1 MDHLMVVLLSICYIL
16 FGPKIA
22 SGSTF
27 DVTSYG
33 AIGDG
38 TTDDLQAFIHA
49 WADVCGDS
57 SPDPTLIIPPSK
69 TFLVSPVAF
78 NGPCKSSTLHIQ
90 LQGNIIAPLTLDGW
104 NDCPHNQF
112 WLEFRLV
119 QGLTID
125 GPGQFD
131 GQGSI
136 WWGNQALH
144 FNACNGLRLR
154 GTRHINSPK
163 LHISIIGCKDVDLGN
178 LQILAPGNSPNT
190 DGINIGGSSHVNI
203 HDSTIQT
210 GDDCVA
216 INGGIMDLNVSGV
229 LCGPGHGISI
239 GSLGENGRHDTV
251 EQVRVEHCNITGTTN
266 GLRIK
271 TVPNGTGYARDIT
284 FQDIFLQNVRN
295 PILID
300 QHYCSSSA
308 EFADC
313 SAPPSAP
320 AVQVSDVRYMNIHG
334 SSATKKAINF
344 NCSGRFKCTGIVT
357 NNVKITGDGDFAFC
371 NNTVGNFIDTVPIVT
386 CD

>member
-1 MDHLMVVLLSICYIL
+1 MIMCSFYLTPNQVLLDHVHQIKKAKKADKHEKKRLRRRILKSSIIRNNSTTAEL
-16 FGPKIA
+16 PA
-22 SGSTF
+22 SIPFINKCGSTF

-33 AIGDG
+33 AKGDG
-38 TTDDLQAFIHA
+38 NTDDLEAFIHA

-90 LQGNIIAPLTLDGW
+90 
-104 NDCPHNQF
+104 
-112 WLEFRLV
+112 
-119 QGLTID
+119 
-125 GPGQFD
+125 
-131 GQGSI
+131 
-136 WWGNQALH
+136 ALH

-178 LQILAPGNSPNT
+178 LQIMAPGNSPNT

-203 HDSTIQT
+203 HDSNIQT

-320 AVQVSDVRYMNIHG
+320 AVQVSNVRYMNIHG

-357 NNVKITGDGDFAFC
+357 NNVKITGDSDFAFC
-371 NNTVGNFIDTVPIVT
+371 NNTVGNFIDTIPIVT